1 MNTPDFTW
9 NYDSLE
15 TRLYI
20 QKPANEYPCSFE
32 VYLFNTAKHQ
42 NTQTTQAYH
51 TFYLIRL
58 PYPEAIA
65 SISLIEVSEKHFA
78 SPARAPFGGIQCH
91 PGCQMQELIFF
102 LSCVEKWTQQ
112 NSAKDLLIK
121 TAPVVYNPSLN
132 RILHRIYLMNAYQSI
147 DRINHHIEIS
157 SIDFSLTIK
166 KSESRRL
173 SKCKQASFRVNL
185 LKTTP
190 DGDIFKFIS
199 DSFSSKNY
207 KLSISE
213 ERFEVL
219 AKTFPEEFLVF
230 TARDGHQLIAVCVT
244 VRVSK
249 DVLYLFIQTDL
260 LSYRKFSPMVLLYEQ
275 IYNYCQK
282 EGIKTMDLGTST
294 DHNGVIKPGLVC
306 FKENMGGV
314 KSLKVS
320 YQKVWN

>member
-9 NYDSLE
+9 NNDSLE

-42 NTQTTQAYH
+42 NTQTIQKYH

-78 SPARAPFGGIQCH
+78 SPAKAPFGGIQCN
-91 PGCQMQELIFF
+91 PDCQMQELIFF
-102 LSCVEKWTQQ
+102 LSCVEKWMQQ
-112 NSAKDLLIK
+112 NSAKDLLIR
-121 TAPVVYNPSLN
+121 TAPVCYDPALN
-132 RILHRIYLMNAYQSI
+132 GVLNRIYLMNAYQSSE
-147 DRINHHIEIS
+147 RINHHIEIS
-157 SIDFSLTIK
+157 SIDFSVSIK
-166 KSESRRL
+166 KSEFRRL
-173 SKCKQASFRVNL
+173 NKCKQAGFKVNL
-185 LKTTP
+185 HKTSP
-190 DGDIFKFIS
+190 DKDIFKFIS

-213 ERFEVL
+213 EKFEVL
-219 AKTFPEEFLVF
+219 TKTFPEEFLVF
-230 TARDGHQLIAVCVT
+230 MAKDEHQLIAVCVT

-249 DVLYLFIQTDL
+249 NILYLFIQTDL
-260 LSYRKFSPMVLLYEQ
+260 LGYRKFSPMVLLYEQ
-275 IYNYCQK
+275 IYHYCQK

-314 KSLKVS
+314 KSLKIS
-320 YQKVWN
+320 YQKVWD